1 MNGTITLAIFRKIP
15 LKIHWSFGLLV
26 LFVIYTSINK
36 EMTMAQSY
44 WFGGYFLALFTCV
57 VLHEYGHA
65 YAAEKFGIKTR
76 DIILSPIGGVA
87 RLESLPDKPLQ
98 ELIIAIAGPLVNVVL
113 AFLIYIALFFVADG
127 SLTPESTDLTTLSD
141 PTDFL
146 KYLFILNIVL
156 FVFNLIPA
164 FPMDG
169 GRILRSLL
177 AMKWGRLK
185 ATKIASTIGRVL
197 AMGFVAYAIY
207 NNELF
212 LSMIGVFIFLSAG
225 VEANQTKLTSILE
238 ELSVKD
244 IMRTNFTRFH
254 LSDTYDMAIDLYR
267 RNIESNFLIFDSLG
281 YVSGTVPEQYIQ
293 EAIKRNAQGLK
304 FTEMLSYKHAKIL
317 ENTSI
322 KDVFDVMNR
331 DGIAIV
337 SVMRGDEIIGV
348 VDRTGINH
356 LLSQK

>member
-1 MNGTITLAIFRKIP
+1 MNGTLTIAVFRKIP
-15 LKIHWSFGLLV
+15 LKVHWSFGLLI
-26 LFVIYTSINK
+26 LFVLYTSVDKGLTI
-36 EMTMAQSY
+36 TQSY
-44 WFGGYFLALFTCV
+44 WFGGYFVALFACV
-57 VLHEYGHA
+57 VMHEYGHA
-65 YAAEKFGIKTR
+65 FAAEKYGIKTR

-98 ELIIAIAGPLVNVVL
+98 EMIIAIAGPLVNIFL
-113 AFLIYIALFFVADG
+113 ALFIYIALLIFSDG
-127 SLTPESTDLTTLSD
+127 SLTPASADLTRLTE

-177 AMKWGRLK
+177 AMKWGRLR

-197 AMGFVAYAIY
+197 AIGFVAYAIY
-207 NNELF
+207 NNQLF

-225 VEANQTKLTSILE
+225 VEANHTKLTSILE
-238 ELSVKD
+238 ELSAKD

-254 LSDTYDMAIDLYR
+254 LSDTYDKAIDLYR

-293 EAIKRNAQGLK
+293 EAIKRNAQDLK
-304 FTEMLSYKHAKIL
+304 FTEMLSYKHATIL
-317 ENTSI
+317 EHMSI
-322 KDVFDVMNR
+322 KEVFEVMNKE
-331 DGIAIV
+331 GIAIV
-337 SVMRGDEIIGV
+337 SVMRGDEIVGV

-356 LLSQK
+356 ILSQK